1 MPYFLKLANIEE
13 KQVIFNLFQPYLNE
27 LSHFPDE
34 EIEYKDEKGIYQYPY
49 LDHYWRESE
58 RYPYLLLKDDRVAGF
73 ALVRQVGEHWEI
85 GEFYVSPEFRRC
97 GVATTFAADIFKKHP
112 GEWQIGFNRH
122 NQPSR
127 ALWQKLA
134 TSLSKDISTGHEDGW
149 HDYIRFSC

>member
-1 MPYFLKLANIEE
+1 MPFFLKPANIEE

-34 EIEYKDEKGIYQYPY
+34 EIEYKDEKGIYKYPY

-73 ALVRQVGEHWEI
+73 ALVRRVEEHWEM

-97 GVATTFAADIFKKHP
+97 GVATTCATDIF
-112 GEWQIGFNRH
+112 
-122 NQPSR
+122 
-127 ALWQKLA
+127 
-134 TSLSKDISTGHEDGW
+134 
-149 HDYIRFSC
+149 